1 MTVIDVHTH
10 MFSRSWLEQI
20 RAANDPHYEFRI
32 NSDGVESV
40 FAHGA
45 QFLTPLPGHF
55 DYGRRVAK
63 MDEVGVDISIV
74 SLTAP
79 NVFFGGEAASTAA
92 ARAINDDMAQ
102 AQRDHP
108 DRIRWMASLPWEY
121 PDAAVA
127 ELARAHAAGAVGV
140 MVLANIRGRHLT
152 DPLFAP
158 VWAAIDA
165 LALPVLVH
173 PTTPPGSAAHG
184 LEEFVLTPAVG
195 FMFDT
200 SVAIARMI
208 YSGFLDAY
216 PNLTIIASHAGG
228 ALPYLAGRLDQCF
241 TNLADGRKA
250 ISMKPSEYMRRI
262 AYDAVTYH
270 VDALKMCLDA
280 GGDENVMYGS
290 DYPHK
295 IGDMEGCLARVDMLP
310 AERRKAVRGRN
321 AERIFRL

>member
-1 MTVIDVHTH
+1 MVHAPALRPDRRRERADGSGIRCRPAGACARPGRSGGRKTLSPPHGAVPIGPAHRLARRRTAGRLPRDDRGRRRPPHGRAQGTGRRRLTHEESMTVIDVHTH

-55 DYGRRVAK
+55 DYGRRVAR
-63 MDEVGVDISIV
+63 MDEVGIDVSIV

-108 DRIRWMASLPWEY
+108 DRIRWMALLPWEY

-140 MVLANIRGRHLT
+140 MVLA
-152 DPLFAP
+152 
-158 VWAAIDA
+158 
-165 LALPVLVH
+165 
-173 PTTPPGSAAHG
+173 
-184 LEEFVLTPAVG
+184 
-195 FMFDT
+195 
-200 SVAIARMI
+200 
-208 YSGFLDAY
+208 
-216 PNLTIIASHAGG
+216 
-228 ALPYLAGRLDQCF
+228 
-241 TNLADGRKA
+241 
-250 ISMKPSEYMRRI
+250 
-262 AYDAVTYH
+262 
-270 VDALKMCLDA
+270 
-280 GGDENVMYGS
+280 
-290 DYPHK
+290 
-295 IGDMEGCLARVDMLP
+295 
-310 AERRKAVRGRN
+310 
-321 AERIFRL
+321 